1 MNRKTN
7 VSASKPATPIS
18 AIRTGVDSHV
28 PKDVKWSSV
37 RENRENSA
45 KHRPPKVVKLPSGHV
60 VKR

>member
-1 MNRKTN
+1 M
-7 VSASKPATPIS
+7 SASKPATPIS

>member
-1 MNRKTN
+1 
-7 VSASKPATPIS
+7 
-18 AIRTGVDSHV
+18 V
-28 PKDVKWSSV
+28 PKSAQWPSV